1 MTLKKKVISV
11 ILAFLLVVIGGS
23 AVYGFSILNSVSGG
37 SMDESTLSINNLLDG
52 NDKIVNIAMFGVDGR
67 DDVDGDRSDT
77 IMIASVNFETGD
89 VKVISIMRDLMVRIP
104 AGERNNATY
113 EKINSAYDYGGPQ
126 QAVQTLN
133 ENFDLNIRDY
143 VVVNFDCLVDTV
155 DALGGVT
162 VDVKTADILY
172 WTNMY
177 IMDVNEKVQHSD
189 EFLTTTGPQTLT
201 GVQALA
207 YCRNRYSDSDY
218 GRTERQREVVQQ
230 IAEKGMKVD
239 LLTAINLMGKVYP
252 YVTTSLSLQEMST
265 YAKAFFA
272 LETKNIT
279 NTRLPFDGVNDTP
292 MINEVSYVVG
302 TTLADNARVLHGLI
316 YGDAEYTPSETLSE
330 ISQHIVSASG
340 LYSTVDWTTTTY
352 QDILNKQNAVTT
364 DETQSEMSVDEVNE
378 EFQTETPETTDTT
391 QSTE

>member
-364 DETQSEMSVDEVNE
+364 DETHS
-378 EFQTETPETTDTT
+378 FR
-391 QSTE
+391 